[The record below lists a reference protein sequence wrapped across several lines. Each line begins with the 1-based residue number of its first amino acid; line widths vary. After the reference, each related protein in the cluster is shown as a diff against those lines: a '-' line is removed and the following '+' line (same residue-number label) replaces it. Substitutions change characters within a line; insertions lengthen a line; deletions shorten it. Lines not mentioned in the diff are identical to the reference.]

1 MAKKEPSQARLLG
14 RVLGRVE
21 KIRGLHEG
29 ELRRDGRVSIEADA
43 VVSGDLVAAQVTVRG
58 LVRGRVVAF
67 DLVLESG
74 GQIWGDVWVETLQQK
89 SGGRMR
95 GWVSELTPPF
105 AAVLE
110 SGQPIP
116 DYLSTAPPEET
127 AFVSHQTSL
136 EALRAE
142 LIDALL
148 ARKAIELELA
158 EQIVHTGQS
167 AAAGDKSSQTG
178 LAAAE
183 QRERTLSQALL
194 NMQDHAESLKSQG
207 ADLKEALSEMTR
219 RRDDAVASGVK
230 QEDTIKSMSSE
241 LDNRQQ
247 RIARVLDDLTKANE
261 LAGKRQREIDRLTG
275 EMTESGVQTEQR
287 IDDLV
292 GQLVVAQKDIRDRNK
307 LLDDLGNNLVQSQ
320 EHVEQQHWELIS
332 IREQIEAMEKR
343 DAELREALAAQESAE
358 DALRRQESEILRLK
372 SELDVTLSEYAQD
385 RAEMTEV
392 DRRLEEQTETIA
404 LLHARLADEAGARRE
419 MGQLEQQL
427 DQSRRLAEA
436 QRDLAETRAQTLANL
451 QVERDR
457 LGRQQRQL
465 EIKLSSAGELEEGLS
480 GAQERIGE
488 LEMDLQASRD
498 QVLAVKKEGELKA
511 EQFRNVR
518 TAGRAQMVKLQ
529 TKLDQEQINYAQ
541 VQEQMAAW
549 RAESERPGQELATV
563 LAKSEELQTELNMA
577 RSIIAELNSD
587 IADLE
592 DRLDE
597 RDQTVAKLYV
607 ELAEALPESQ
617 AAGELQAACQ
627 KQAAQIATLESELA
641 GERKE
646 AQDRE
651 GQLAQLVALAGRSGA
666 LIDWKSASD
675 RSDTDISALDTDSS
689 TGA

>member
-1 MAKKEPSQARLLG
+1 MAKKDQSSQAGLLG

-105 AAVLE
+105 TAVLE

-127 AFVSHQTSL
+127 VFVSHQTSL

-158 EQIVHTGQS
+158 EQIIHTGRG
-167 AAAGDKSSQTG
+167 AAADDKSPQAG

-194 NMQDHAESLKSQG
+194 KTQGHAESLKSWG
-207 ADLKEALSEMTR
+207 TDLEEALSVMTR
-219 RRDDAVASGVK
+219 RRDDAVALGVT
-230 QEDTIKSMSSE
+230 QEDTIISMSRE
-241 LDNRQQ
+241 MDNRQQ
-247 RIARVLDDLTKANE
+247 RIARLLDDLTKANE
-261 LAGKRQREIDRLTG
+261 LAGKRQREIERLTG

-292 GQLVVAQKDIRDRNK
+292 GQLVVAQQEVRDRNK

-320 EHVEQQHWELIS
+320 EHVEQQHWELTS
-332 IREQIEAMEKR
+332 IREQVEAMEKR
-343 DAELREALAAQESAE
+343 DAELRKALAAQESAE

-372 SELDVTLSEYAQD
+372 SELDVTLSESAQD
-385 RAEMTEV
+385 RVEMTEV
-392 DRRLEEQTETIA
+392 DRRLEEQAETIA
-404 LLHARLADEAGARRE
+404 SLQARLADEAGARRE
-419 MGQLEQQL
+419 MGQLERQL

-436 QRDLAETRAQTLANL
+436 QRDLAETRARTLADL

-465 EIKLSSAGELEEGLS
+465 EIKLSAAGELEEGLS

-498 QVLAVKKEGELKA
+498 KVLAMKKEGELKA
-511 EQFRNVR
+511 EQFRNVL
-518 TAGRAQMVKLQ
+518 TAARAQMVKLQ
-529 TKLDQEQINYAQ
+529 TKLDQEQTNYAQ

-549 RAESERPGQELATV
+549 RAESERPGQELAPV
-563 LAKSEELQTELNMA
+563 LAKSEELRTELNMA

-597 RDQTVAKLYV
+597 RDQIVAGLYV
-607 ELAEALPESQ
+607 ELAESN
-617 AAGELQAACQ
+617 
-627 KQAAQIATLESELA
+627 T
-641 GERKE
+641 
-646 AQDRE
+646 D
-651 GQLAQLVALAGRSGA
+651 V
-666 LIDWKSASD
+666 SASN
-675 RSDTDISALDTDSS
+675 TDVSALDTDSS
-689 TGA
+689 AGA